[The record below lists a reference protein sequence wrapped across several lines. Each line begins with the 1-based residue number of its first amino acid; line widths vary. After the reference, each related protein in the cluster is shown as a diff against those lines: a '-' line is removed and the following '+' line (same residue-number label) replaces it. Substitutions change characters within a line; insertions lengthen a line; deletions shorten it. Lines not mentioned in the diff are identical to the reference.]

1 MAKTKKVE
9 KLIGIQVAEI
19 RKEQGLT
26 QAQVAEMVNVATETI
41 SRLERGTAIPS
52 LKTLEKISEAL
63 DTPLKMFFDFDYPK
77 KATKA
82 TIETELAKLNAF
94 LRTRRVEDVRLS
106 REILRKVF
114 GQIER
119 HYKAK

>member
-1 MAKTKKVE
+1 MAKTEKVE
-9 KLIGIQVAEI
+9 KLIGIRVAEI
-19 RKEQGLT
+19 RKERGLT

-63 DTPLKMFFDFDYPK
+63 DTPLKAFFDFDYQRKEK
-77 KATKA
+77 KAS
-82 TIETELAKLNAF
+82 TESELTKLNTF
-94 LRTRRVEDVRLS
+94 LKTRKVEDIRLS

-114 GQIER
+114 GQIQIY
-119 HYKAK
+119 YKPR